1 MIKVEL
7 TGETVM
13 EIVEKML
20 MMLNGIN
27 VVQRGDNN
35 GSTTAGDRGAEIS
48 QEGNVSVKNPG
59 PDDGRE
65 GTALQARHRDVQ
77 SNICQRHG
85 VVAEDAGIR
94 R

>member
-48 QEGNVSVKNPG
+48 QEGNVSVQNPG

-65 GTALQARHRDVQ
+65 GASLPARYVNVQ
-77 SNICQRHG
+77 SNVCQRHG
-85 VVAEDAGIR
+85 IAAENAGVR